1 MQKIRIMIMMA
12 VCCFSLFGAVSAQEI
27 IGTPKQYSVEGMH
40 DGVYYR
46 STIYGCG
53 ATCWIQINCGRTVSL
68 LQSSLRVTRSKG
80 LWIEG
85 EDYTVNNMAR
95 NATTVYSR
103 WDDGGSYVAL
113 DASGTTSMN
122 GTVVESLSIDGWW

>member
-1 MQKIRIMIMMA
+1 M
-12 VCCFSLFGAVSAQEI
+12 
-27 IGTPKQYSVEGMH
+27 
-40 DGVYYR
+40 
-46 STIYGCG
+46 
-53 ATCWIQINCGRTVSL
+53 
-68 LQSSLRVTRSKG
+68 TRSKG

>member
-1 MQKIRIMIMMA
+1 MVIISA
-12 VCCFSLFGAVSAQEI
+12 CCFSLFGAVSAQDVN
-27 IGTPKQYSVEGMH
+27 GTPKQYSVEGMH

-46 STIYGCG
+46 STIFGSG
-53 ATCWIQINCGRTVSL
+53 ASCWIQINCGRAVPL
-68 LQSSLRVTRSKG
+68 LQSSLHVTRSIG
-80 LWIEG
+80 AWYEY
-85 EDYTVNNMAR
+85 DVYTVNNMAR

-122 GTVVESLSIDGWW
+122 GTVVESLSVGGW